1 MTFALSEKS
10 IELVN
15 REASIANDCSQRAGF
30 QLFVIW
36 YGEWWSRRVSGVT
49 KSNVTSLLTY
59 DEISQTRKS
68 RDGLAS

>member
-15 REASIANDCSQRAGF
+15 CEASIADDRSQCAGF

-36 YGEWWSRRVSGVT
+36 YGEWWSRRVSGMT

-59 DEISQTRKS
+59 DEIPETRKS

>member
-15 REASIANDCSQRAGF
+15 CEASIADDRSQRAGF
-30 QLFVIW
+30 ELFVIW
-36 YGEWWSRRVSGVT
+36 YGEWWSRRVSGMT
-49 KSNVTSLLTY
+49 TSNVTSLLTY